1 MAPRR
6 STSNMLSPPETT
18 TPSPSS
24 PASFLSTPRSASP
37 SNSFTAFTNK
47 WFKRTNSGGQGRTSI
62 SSSEPRSSTSST
74 RKHKISHPT
83 DPRPIMDNLVPPNR
97 GGLGMHAASRSV
109 ADLSLARTAT
119 ATPDSRPHAFR
130 TPSSPS
136 NAKSHGGLGDLSALK
151 SKPWSKSADDL
162 GKLSPTSTSPK
173 LAPIDTTLYQ
183 KIRTYR
189 SDSVSSSAA
198 ASPSPLPSPSAS
210 SLNINYPFPV
220 ISADL
225 STSPPKNTRLVPP
238 MSNHA
243 SPITPPLTPS
253 SSTSSHV
260 HSRSH
265 SFTPRLPSKL
275 AGPMSGL
282 VPPSPKRK
290 GSASSESRD
299 PERDKGSSG
308 SGASGRSPFPF
319 GFGAGNV
326 KTPPAINVPEGHVGL
341 GASSPTLLSPPRI
354 VEPDESSN
362 RRASQMVHHSGF
374 INRMAEF
381 SPAMLNSR
389 AHQAY
394 VAGGAQQALA
404 KGWKPFKL
412 VLKGSKLYF
421 YKPPSDRSAG
431 IRELFPTELVA
442 VLEDGTGDPDLGVD
456 IHDAEMDMGGRG
468 GKGKER
474 EEMRRRRAYWGRGT
488 HPSLVLGNEGVEK
501 GTTEA
506 LVHEAVFATTFAV
519 TQTDPPED
527 STSSAPRYKPE
538 WREFA
543 AAVVFSLPLLMGKS
557 AFETEFHRSASNLVN
572 CAADDVREE
581 EVKRVEWLAG
591 VYLDYHGSPASQESW
606 DSWCKD
612 ISPNFSP
619 VHTKAAAP
627 LPSSS
632 QTTPTPSHHVPT
644 GLGSEDVS
652 PNIAG
657 ASPRPGASDS
667 RMESII
673 EALGGTGGPE
683 NRLSFSPDAL
693 RNALEEEGLSRDV
706 LLSLDPALIARS
718 FAACQKGALQKV
730 PDDFTA
736 EYVLVSGPQDPSEA
750 TSTSTSASL
759 AHTLL
764 PFLGNDQRPHWLTR
778 LVLIQVLVP
787 EPANT
792 VHMPSN
798 DGRSVHAPRSHSRS
812 EVISAWARVGELARR
827 AGDECSWRAIMAAL
841 CSRPIARL
849 DKVWKRV
856 DPEALSAVQC
866 WVQILVRGDQPTP
879 TAPLAFPWAGDA
891 ERDIR
896 EALEKARGGEAE
908 EWAVACLRAARAKF
922 DGLRTTFALCRTH
935 GQTQAESTPP
945 DPRVDILLRHW
956 NNLSVDAETR
966 GIAAKFLRVDQFMS
980 LSLAAEPRRRGLFEP
995 YFWSRLSQQ
1004 CTVHPLA
1011 ALLFPEP
1018 LPAVSFV
1025 NRQQIARGR
1034 LESNA
1039 SLNLPDIRDLRLQPD
1054 GDKTIRGERPKLGG
1068 LDLGGTLIPVFDGEL
1083 LLLVQPGGD
1092 TVSGSRPA
1100 SRAPSRPPSRSA
1112 ADSPAVE
1119 KMFSR
1124 QPSIR
1129 VTPGSSHGHGT
1140 AERKSSLARRNSL
1153 PSMSRRTSFVA
1164 SEVTS
1169 ERPLRVVVQAG
1180 TLDRLVDVLV
1190 HGLQGVSVS
1199 VADDNGEIPLTDRKT
1214 REVRVDMEDFS
1225 HVWWNVYR
1233 SFVKPEVLFELLRKR
1248 YVGAHQPGSTLTPEE
1263 ISHVVRLRLEVLE
1276 TLGEW
1281 ITQGGGAQDALDDA
1295 ALYEALLRFLT
1306 QPTEQKLLETI
1317 SEPESDAGQA
1327 LRALEVTRKTL
1338 LMSFRSQT
1346 MRPIP
1351 RPASAPEPVN
1361 DALSAGNYSIELPD
1375 FDHLDPEELVNNLNS
1390 MASATFRNMTQED
1403 LFTTAELFEL
1413 QSADRTG
1420 WFLSRDPSSIA
1431 DEVEIQSMSSYV
1443 LEVEPSPLI
1452 SELTQDTLYR
1462 LLPPAVRSC
1471 IRAFGILRK
1480 WLIAKLV
1487 ALRIGIQARQ
1497 HRMELMLRAIEVARL
1512 RNIDGENTDVPL
1524 SERPCV
1530 RSFVEAILTS
1540 AVLSVESRTFQR
1552 AWMGVAMAR
1561 GTGCDTLAAYL
1572 SRPVVTNLSTRGTLT
1587 ADIGWLMEKILEIIS
1602 LPDVL
1607 ESPSEERIIVV
1618 NFEKRRSLH
1627 TLLANATGTLSRR
1640 QRRRE
1645 ADRREFERLNNMER
1659 ELSAVYFDM
1668 RAIREEAHRE
1678 ANQLG
1683 MSTNKRGQRPFQ
1695 LLVAQQQEKNRRDRL
1710 WRDRLSKEKRQ
1721 EQQRHDRREE
1731 QLNRAMNQRRP
1742 NPVMPKA
1749 HRNKKSMSSAFF
1761 QIMRPISSAFML
1773 DTMSGSPGV
1782 KRTPAE
1788 LDFLPSGKPSLV
1800 VSVAGARVAAF
1811 INNERSFVFQL
1822 DAEDGGHYLLQAAS
1836 KQEMRKWIETI
1847 ERVAK
1852 MTAKRRLTY
1861 LGQNVK
1867 MQMSD
1872 DLLAKPA
1879 VATRDPVAVFGVDLD
1894 FLLQREAV
1902 DGEVPPGT
1910 VPSVLE
1916 RLINEVEQRGLAEVG
1931 IYRIAGAHSEVNA
1944 LRDALN
1950 RGEWPISECTDI
1962 HAVCDLIKSWFRVLP
1977 GGLFPSEIYAA
1988 ILSAAG
1994 RDDVDLQTK
2003 VANVREVVHG
2013 LPSANFDLLK
2023 RIIEHLEKVTDY
2035 EDSNQMT
2042 VDSLSTVF
2050 SPNLLRSNN
2059 SDVGAFFSNMAAG
2072 HRATKMLIAHYHVI
2086 FDNEGEHE
2094 HEAELDQEH
2103 DEVEFDEPIPEE
2115 DEEDEEIFDSVDML
2129 PPKLP
2134 SEPPVLSINLG
2145 SPASLSFSI
2154 P

>member
-6 STSNMLSPPETT
+6 SVSNTLSPPEAT

-47 WFKRTNSGGQGRTSI
+47 WFKRSNSGGQGRTSI
-62 SSSEPRSSTSST
+62 SSSEPRSSTSSSST

-83 DPRPIMDNLVPPNR
+83 DPRPIMDTLGLPNR

-109 ADLSLARTAT
+109 ADLSLARTTT
-119 ATPDSRPHAFR
+119 AVPDSRPHAFR
-130 TPSSPS
+130 TPSHQMSQ
-136 NAKSHGGLGDLSALK
+136 GGLGDLSALK

-162 GKLSPTSTSPK
+162 GKLSPTNTSPK
-173 LAPIDTTLYQ
+173 LSPIDTTLYQ

-198 ASPSPLPSPSAS
+198 PSPSPLPSPSAS
-210 SLNINYPFPV
+210 SFNMNYPFPV
-220 ISADL
+220 ISADV
-225 STSPPKNTRLVPP
+225 SASPPKNTRLVPP
-238 MSNHA
+238 ISNP

-275 AGPMSGL
+275 SGPMSGL

-290 GSASSESRD
+290 GSASSESRE
-299 PERDKGSSG
+299 PERDKGSSS

-319 GFGAGNV
+319 GFGAGIV
-326 KTPPAINVPEGHVGL
+326 KTPPAMNVPEGHVAL
-341 GASSPTLLSPPRI
+341 NASPPSLLSPPRI
-354 VEPDESSN
+354 VEPDEGGD
-362 RRASQMVHHSGF
+362 RRASQMVQHSGF

-381 SPAMLNSR
+381 SPAMLNNR

-394 VAGGAQQALA
+394 MAGGAQQALA

-442 VLEDGTGDPDLGVD
+442 VLEDETGAPDVGVNV
-456 IHDAEMDMGGRG
+456 HDAEIDMGGRG

-488 HPSLVLGNEGVEK
+488 HPSLVVLGKDVEK

-519 TQTDPPED
+519 SRTGSSED
-527 STSSAPRYKPE
+527 CARYRPE

-543 AAVVFSLPLLMGKS
+543 ATVVFGLPSLVGKA
-557 AFETEFHRSASNLVN
+557 AFEAEFHRSASNLVN
-572 CAADDVREE
+572 GAADDVREE

-591 VYLDYHGSPASQESW
+591 VYLDYHGAPSSQGSW

-619 VHTKAAAP
+619 VRTKAAVP
-627 LPSSS
+627 QPSSS

-652 PNIAG
+652 PNMAG
-657 ASPRPGASDS
+657 GSPRPGPSDS

-673 EALGGTGGPE
+673 EALGGAGAPE
-683 NRLSFSPDAL
+683 HSLSPDSL

-718 FAACQKGALQKV
+718 FAACQKAALQKV

-736 EYVLVSGPQDPSEA
+736 EYVLVPGPQDPGEA
-750 TSTSTSASL
+750 TSTSTSASA

-764 PFLGNDQRPHWLTR
+764 PFLGNDQQPHWLTR

-792 VHMPSN
+792 VHMPSI
-798 DGRSVHAPRSHSRS
+798 DGRNANAPRSHSRS
-812 EVISAWARVGELARR
+812 EVISAWARIGELARR
-827 AGDECSWRAIMAAL
+827 GGDECSWRAIMAAL

-849 DKVWKRV
+849 DKVWRRV
-856 DPEALSAVQC
+856 DAEALSAVQC
-866 WVQILVRGDQPTP
+866 WVQILVRGDRPTP

-908 EWAVACLRAARAKF
+908 EWAVACLRMAREKF
-922 DGLRTTFALCRTH
+922 DGLRTTFALCRAQ
-935 GQTQAESTPP
+935 GQTQTESAPA
-945 DPRVDILLRHW
+945 DPRVDVLLRHW
-956 NNLSVDAETR
+956 NDLSADTQTR
-966 GIAAKFLRVDQFMS
+966 GLAAKFLRVEQFMS

-995 YFWSRLSQQ
+995 HFWSRLSQQ
-1004 CTVHPLA
+1004 PTVHPLV

-1018 LPAVSFV
+1018 LPAVCFV

-1034 LESNA
+1034 LDSSA

-1054 GDKTIRGERPKLGG
+1054 GDKTIRGERPKLAG
-1068 LDLGGTLIPVFDGEL
+1068 LDIGGTLIPVFDGEL

-1092 TVSGSRPA
+1092 PVSGSRPG

-1112 ADSPAVE
+1112 AESPVVE

-1129 VTPGSSHGHGT
+1129 VTPSSSHGHGT

-1153 PSMSRRTSFVA
+1153 PSMSRRTSLIGA
-1164 SEVTS
+1164 EVVS

-1233 SFVKPEVLFELLRKR
+1233 SFVKPEVLFQLLRKR
-1248 YVGAHQPGSTLTPEE
+1248 YVGAHQPGHSLTPDEV
-1263 ISHVVRLRLEVLE
+1263 SHVVRLRLEVLE

-1295 ALYEALLRFLT
+1295 TLYEALLAFLT
-1306 QPTEQKLLETI
+1306 QPTEQKLLESI
-1317 SEPESDAGQA
+1317 PDQESDAGQA

-1338 LMSFRSQT
+1338 LVSFRSQT

-1351 RPASAPEPVN
+1351 RSASAPEPVN
-1361 DALSAGNYSIELPD
+1361 DTLSAGNHTIELPD
-1375 FDHLDPEELVNNLNS
+1375 IDHLDPEELVNTLNS

-1403 LFTTAELFEL
+1403 LLTTAELFEL

-1443 LEVEPSPLI
+1443 LEVEPSTLI

-1497 HRMELMLRAIEVARL
+1497 HRMDLMLRAIEVARL
-1512 RNIDGENTDVPL
+1512 RSIDGDNADVSP

-1552 AWMGVAMAR
+1552 AWLGVAMAR

-1572 SRPVVTNLSTRGTLT
+1572 SRPVVKNVTTRGTLT

-1607 ESPSEERIIVV
+1607 ESPSEEKFVVV

-1645 ADRREFERLNNMER
+1645 GDRREFERLNNMER
-1659 ELSAVYFDM
+1659 ELSAVHFDM

-1683 MSTNKRGQRPFQ
+1683 MSTSKRGQRPFQ

-1710 WRDRLSKEKRQ
+1710 WRDRLCKEKRQ

-1731 QLNRAMNQRRP
+1731 QLNLAMTQRRP

-1761 QIMRPISSAFML
+1761 QLMRPISSAFML

-1788 LDFLPSGKPSLV
+1788 LDFPPSGKPSLV

-1836 KQEMRKWIETI
+1836 QQEMRKWIETI

-1861 LGQNVK
+1861 IGQNVK

-1872 DLLAKPA
+1872 DLLAKPGA
-1879 VATRDPVAVFGVDLD
+1879 ATRDPVAVFGVDLD

-1910 VPSVLE
+1910 IPSVLE
-1916 RLINEVEQRGLAEVG
+1916 RLIHEVEQRGLSEVG

-1977 GGLFPSEIYAA
+1977 GGLFPSESYAA

-1994 RDDVDLQTK
+1994 RDDVDLQEK
-2003 VANVREVVHG
+2003 VANVRDVVHG

-2023 RIIEHLEKVTDY
+2023 RIIEHLDRVTDY

-2050 SPNLLRSNN
+2050 SPNLLRSSNG
-2059 SDVGAFFSNMAAG
+2059 DVGTFFSNMAAS
-2072 HRATKMLIAHYHVI
+2072 HRATKMLILHYHVI
-2086 FDNEGEHE
+2086 FDSEGEHE
-2094 HEAELDQEH
+2094 HETELDQEH
-2103 DEVEFDEPIPEE
+2103 DEGEFDEPIPEE
-2115 DEEDEEIFDSVDML
+2115 DEEDEEIFDSADVL

-2134 SEPPVLSINLG
+2134 SSGPPVLSINLG
-2145 SPASLSFSI
+2145 SPASLSFNI